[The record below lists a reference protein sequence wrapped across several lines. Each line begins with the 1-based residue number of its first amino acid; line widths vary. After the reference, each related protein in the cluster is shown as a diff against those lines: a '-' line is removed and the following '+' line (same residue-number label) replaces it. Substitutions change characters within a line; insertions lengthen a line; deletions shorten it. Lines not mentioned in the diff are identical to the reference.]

1 MKAQAKR
8 THAQKPREVARVFD
22 NAEELGREMSRQM
35 MEALMK
41 SIQLSFTTDLNKSQ
55 TARNRFRAVFTYS

>member
-41 SIQLSFTTDLNKSQ
+41 SIQLSFTTDLNK
-55 TARNRFRAVFTYS
+55 R